1 MLNTAED
8 QLQQELRTLFD
19 LDTQKYLQLYIS
31 TAQNLSEDSWKHD
44 IQEIYR
50 CVHTIKGGAVTVGA
64 EAILEVST
72 VLEDLLSDLRY
83 LDDAPSLSDRQL
95 QEILVEAGE
104 LLTASLELSSN
115 DSATALADRILAMRS
130 LLQAT
135 YLPNWSDQDQL
146 HQEFA
151 EQGFDLVVL
160 ELDMAIEQLS
170 PNSIVTSDVVTIAAD
185 TMMQLQQIGEEINLG
200 ESWQTLLSQS
210 QALIQNPSSDVW
222 LSQWS
227 GYLRSL
233 KECAKH
239 GGKIPE
245 LSMPIHQLDQTDQ
258 SNSSNQTNQFEDFIT
273 EITDQISDI
282 AEFSEPVEPSD
293 PVDPLEQELRNLFD
307 LDTQNSLQLYMGTVK
322 QLQESTWQQDIQQ
335 MYRAIHTIKGGAV
348 TVGAEAILQV
358 STVFEDLLSDL
369 RNVDPVPDLSNGF
382 LQQVLIECGE
392 LLVASLGKSA
402 VPTSSIQRILELQ
415 TQVKTNYL
423 EEWNEQKQLAREFAE
438 QGFDLVILDL
448 EMAIEQLPETGT
460 VSSESLEVA
469 TMTLMQLQEIGNEIG
484 LATDWQD
491 LLAQTQTLLESP
503 DCELWRSQFMNRLR
517 TLKEYARNGGKAP
530 QIAKPVITKPLTNEL
545 EFTNLTDNL
554 ADATNEIAEIEDLP
568 SSLDIVP
575 EQFIQYIQPKR
586 KKPKELVV
594 SAADVQIPVPLE
606 RLDRSSQHLVET
618 LMATRATQGF
628 YQLVYDNLL
637 PIVSLAQDSI
647 QYIGQLREVQDDYA
661 LIESSK
667 NQESPEVESYRQGY
681 TAINRLLEIS
691 LRLTELGAETGE
703 SARRTAES
711 LQRLER
717 SLRGLQQTLEE
728 SRLVAFE
735 TLSFRVRGIL
745 RDLTTRNLDKRAQLT
760 VIGEKLEL
768 DAGTLRNLEP
778 VLLHLIRNSFD
789 HGLETVGERA
799 VLGKPQ
805 KGTITLSLVRR
816 GSVFVLKVNDDGRGI
831 DPEKIQKIAIAKNL
845 PLTNT
850 DNSAALL
857 AVICQPGFTS
867 AQVVSDISGR
877 GVGMDVV
884 ANQIEAIGGQL
895 SLDTKLGVGT
905 TFTIQIPVPNL
916 FVRCMLLQAGDRIF
930 GVPTS
935 DIFTTMLLGD
945 LLWQKQDSALY
956 SMTITEDTGAVPAL
970 DLYQYWQG
978 ETSNRTYLPTSI
990 AVRTKRSQDTLGVWI
1005 IADSLVGQSDL
1016 LVNAIPSPLTS
1027 PVGVMGVS
1035 LQSDGKLIPI
1045 IDPVSLIDRLL
1056 SSTQGAIAIP
1066 TVTEVEDIA
1075 RILVVDDAAL
1085 MRRRI
1090 ESSLSN
1096 QGYNIH
1102 ICSDGLEAW
1111 DWMQNHAQPTML
1123 ITDIEM
1129 PGMDG
1134 FTLIDRCRQA
1144 GMNMPIM
1151 VISSRLA
1158 EEWSKETKRLGA
1170 DDYLTKGFTTP
1181 ELLAK
1186 VASLL
1191 AEN

>member
-1 MLNTAED
+1 MLNTAET
-8 QLQQELRTLFD
+8 QLQQELRSLFD

-31 TAQNLSEDSWKHD
+31 TAQNLQKEAWKHD
-44 IQEIYR
+44 IQQIYR

-64 EAILEVST
+64 QAILEVAS
-72 VLEDLLSDLRY
+72 VLEDLLSDLRFI
-83 LDDAPSLSDRQL
+83 DIAPDLSDRQL
-95 QEILVEAGE
+95 QDMLVEAGE
-104 LLTASLELSSN
+104 LLVASLELPSS
-115 DSATALADRILAMRS
+115 DPATASVQRILAMRS
-130 LLQAT
+130 QLQQI

-160 ELDMAIEQLS
+160 ELDMAIEQLNPHS
-170 PNSIVTSDVVTIAAD
+170 SVPPETVTVAAE
-185 TMMQLQQIGEEINLG
+185 TMMQLGQIGEEINLSG
-200 ESWQTLLSQS
+200 SWQALLARSQV
-210 QALIQNPSSDVW
+210 LIENPSSDVW
-222 LSQWS
+222 ISQWS

-233 KECAKH
+233 KECAKN
-239 GGKIPE
+239 GGKVAKVIAVEAESSLTPLAQE
-245 LSMPIHQLDQTDQ
+245 LPNLELAEEL
-258 SNSSNQTNQFEDFIT
+258 NS
-273 EITDQISDI
+273 
-282 AEFSEPVEPSD
+282 A
-293 PVDPLEQELRNLFD
+293 DPLDPPLDPMEQELRTLFD
-307 LDTQNSLQLYMGTVK
+307 LDTQNSLQLYIGTVEN
-322 QLQESTWQQDIQQ
+322 LQEANWKQDIQQ

-369 RNVDPVPDLSNGF
+369 RNVDPAPDLTDAS
-382 LQQVLIECGE
+382 LQQILTECGE
-392 LLVASLGKSA
+392 LLVASLSSRQI
-402 VPTSSIQRILELQ
+402 PTASINRILDLQ
-415 TQVKTNYL
+415 TQVKATYL

-448 EMAIEQLPETGT
+448 EIAIEQLPETGT
-460 VSSESLEVA
+460 VSPESVKIATITLAQLE
-469 TMTLMQLQEIGNEIG
+469 EIGTEIG
-484 LATDWQD
+484 LAQDWQN
-491 LLAQTQTLLESP
+491 LLVGTQTLLENP
-503 DCELWRSQFMNRLR
+503 DCTVWRSQFMDKMR
-517 TLKEYARNGGKAP
+517 TLKECARNGGKLP
-530 QIAKPVITKPLTNEL
+530 IVTELTSEL
-545 EFTNLTDNL
+545 KEVRIS
-554 ADATNEIAEIEDLP
+554 EIKLIQTEEISSEISAEIF
-568 SSLDIVP
+568 P
-575 EQFIQYIQPKR
+575 EISAEISVNTIPQEFSQYIQPKR
-586 KKPKELVV
+586 KKPKELAV
-594 SAADVQIPVPLE
+594 SAADVQIAVPLE
-606 RLDRSSQHLVET
+606 RLDRSSQHLIET

-628 YQLVYDNLL
+628 YQLVYANLL

-661 LIESSK
+661 LLDSAKTSP

-728 SRLVAFE
+728 SRLVSFE

-745 RDLTTRNLDKRAQLT
+745 RDLTTRNLNKRAQLT
-760 VIGEKLEL
+760 VVGEKLEL

-799 VLGKPQ
+799 VSGKPQ

-816 GSVFVLKVNDDGRGI
+816 GSVFVLNVSDDGRGI
-831 DPEKIQKIAIAKNL
+831 DPDKIRNIAIAKKL

-850 DNSAALL
+850 DTPSSLL
-857 AVICQPGFTS
+857 DVLCQAGFTS

-884 ANQIEAIGGQL
+884 ASQVEAIGGQL
-895 SLDTKLGVGT
+895 TLDTRLGVGT

-930 GVPTS
+930 AVPTT

-945 LLWQKQDSALY
+945 LLWQKKSEQESALY
-956 SMTITEDTGAVPAL
+956 SMTIEEDTGLVPAL

-978 ETSNRTYLPTSI
+978 EISSRTYLPTSI
-990 AVRTKRSQDTLGVWI
+990 AVRTKRSQDTLGVWL
-1005 IADSLVGQSDL
+1005 IADTLVGQSDL
-1016 LVNAIPSPLTS
+1016 LVNSIPSPLTT

-1035 LQSDGKLIPI
+1035 LQADGKLIPVL
-1045 IDPVSLIDRLL
+1045 DPISLIERLL
-1056 SSTQGAIAIP
+1056 DTTQTAIAPPIQS
-1066 TVTEVEDIA
+1066 VIEDTA
-1075 RILVVDDAAL
+1075 QILVVDDAAL

-1102 ICSDGLEAW
+1102 TCSDGLEAW
-1111 DWMQNHAQPTML
+1111 DWLQNHEPTML

-1181 ELLAK
+1181 ILLEKVAALLAK
-1186 VASLL
+1186 S
-1191 AEN
+1191 EIKS

>member
-1 MLNTAED
+1 MLNTAEA

-31 TAQNLSEDSWKHD
+31 TAQNLHEDSWKHD
-44 IQEIYR
+44 IQQIYR

-64 EAILEVST
+64 QAILEVAA

-83 LDDAPSLSDRQL
+83 LDTAPILSDRQL
-95 QEILVEAGE
+95 QDILVEAGE
-104 LLTASLELSSN
+104 LLVASLESSN
-115 DSATALADRILAMRS
+115 PVTSSVQRILAMRS
-130 LLQAT
+130 LLQQI

-160 ELDMAIEQLS
+160 ELDMAIEQLMPHS
-170 PNSIVTSDVVTIAAD
+170 SVPPETVVVAAE
-185 TMMQLQQIGEEINLG
+185 TMMQLGQIGEEISLG
-200 ESWQTLLSQS
+200 KSWESLLAQS
-210 QALIQNPSSDVW
+210 QTLIQNPNSDLW
-222 LSQWS
+222 LAQWS
-227 GYLRSL
+227 DYLRSL
-233 KECAKH
+233 KECAKN
-239 GGKIPE
+239 GGKVIPTLIS
-245 LSMPIHQLDQTDQ
+245 LSEKEEVNLPI
-258 SNSSNQTNQFEDFIT
+258 I
-273 EITDQISDI
+273 
-282 AEFSEPVEPSD
+282 D
-293 PVDPLEQELRNLFD
+293 PMEKELRNLFN
-307 LDTQNSLQLYMGTVK
+307 LDTQNSLQLYIGTVQ
-322 QLQESTWQQDIQQ
+322 QLQETNWKQDIQQ

-369 RNVDPVPDLSNGF
+369 RNVDSAPSLSDGS
-382 LQQVLIECGE
+382 LQQILTECGE
-392 LLVASLGKSA
+392 LLVASLNSPEIPMA
-402 VPTSSIQRILELQ
+402 TINRILDLQ
-415 TQVKTNYL
+415 AQIKSTYL

-448 EMAIEQLPETGT
+448 EMAIEQLPETGL
-460 VSSESLEVA
+460 VSSESVDIA
-469 TMTLMQLQEIGNEIG
+469 TITLAQLQEIGIEIG
-484 LATDWQD
+484 LASDWQD
-491 LLAQTQTLLESP
+491 LLVQTQALLSTP
-503 DCELWRSQFMNRLR
+503 DCELWRSQFMDKMRL
-517 TLKEYARNGGKAP
+517 LKACARNGGKIPSLKSVKLVEPELAVPLEPIESEVLPDIAAP
-530 QIAKPVITKPLTNEL
+530 ISQVST
-545 EFTNLTDNL
+545 
-554 ADATNEIAEIEDLP
+554 
-568 SSLDIVP
+568 
-575 EQFIQYIQPKR
+575 QYIQPKR
-586 KKPKELVV
+586 KSKPKELAV

-606 RLDRSSQHLVET
+606 RLDRSSQHLIET

-628 YQLVYDNLL
+628 YQLVYANLL

-647 QYIGQLREVQDDYA
+647 QYIGQLRAVQDDYA
-661 LIESSK
+661 LLDSAKDSAINSPK
-667 NQESPEVESYRQGY
+667 NQTSPEVESYRQGY

-691 LRLTELGAETGE
+691 LRLTELVAETGE
-703 SARRTAES
+703 SARKTAES

-728 SRLVAFE
+728 SRLVSFE
-735 TLSFRVRGIL
+735 SLSFRVRGIL
-745 RDLTTRNLDKRAQLT
+745 RDLTTRNLDKQAQMS
-760 VIGEKLEL
+760 VVGEKLEL

-805 KGTITLSLVRR
+805 KGTITMSLVRR
-816 GSVFVLKVNDDGRGI
+816 GSVFILKVSDDGRGI
-831 DPEKIQKIAIAKNL
+831 DPEWIRNMAIAKNL
-845 PLTNT
+845 PLSNTNT
-850 DNSAALL
+850 SAALL
-857 AVICQPGFTS
+857 DVICQPGFTS
-867 AQVVSDISGR
+867 AETVSDISGR

-884 ANQIEAIGGQL
+884 ANQIESIGGHL
-895 SLDTKLGVGT
+895 SLETKLGIGT

-916 FVRCMLLQAGDRIF
+916 FVRCMLLQAGDRTFAI
-930 GVPTS
+930 PTS

-945 LLWQKQDSALY
+945 LLWQKQESALY
-956 SMTITEDTGAVPAL
+956 SMSIEEDTGLVPAL

-978 ETSNRTYLPTSI
+978 EITARSYLPTSI
-990 AVRTKRSQDTLGVWI
+990 AVRTKRTQDTLGVWL
-1005 IADSLVGQSDL
+1005 IADTLVGQSDL
-1016 LVNAIPSPLTS
+1016 LVNSIPSPLTT

-1035 LQSDGKLIPI
+1035 LQSNGKLIPV
-1045 IDPVSLIDRLL
+1045 IDPISLIDRLL
-1056 SSTQGAIAIP
+1056 DLHQSAIAIP
-1066 TVTEVEDIA
+1066 PQKLVIEDTA
-1075 RILVVDDAAL
+1075 QILVVDDAAL

-1102 ICSDGLEAW
+1102 TCSDGLEAW

-1158 EEWSKETKRLGA
+1158 EEWAKETKRLGA

-1181 ELLAK
+1181 ELLEK
-1186 VASLL
+1186 VATLL
-1191 AEN
+1191 MTRTLSP

>member
-1 MLNTAED
+1 MLNTAEA
-8 QLQQELRTLFD
+8 QLQQELRSLFD

-31 TAQNLSEDSWKHD
+31 TAQNLHEDSWKHD
-44 IQEIYR
+44 IQQIYR

-64 EAILEVST
+64 QAILEVAT

-83 LDDAPSLSDRQL
+83 LDTAPILSDRQL
-95 QEILVEAGE
+95 QDLLVEAGE
-104 LLTASLELSSN
+104 LLVGSLESSN
-115 DSATALADRILAMRS
+115 PVTSSVQRILAMRS
-130 LLQAT
+130 LLQQI

-160 ELDMAIEQLS
+160 ELDMALEQLIPHS
-170 PNSIVTSDVVTIAAD
+170 SVPHETVAVAAE
-185 TMMQLQQIGEEINLG
+185 TMMQLGQIGEDISLG
-200 ESWQTLLSQS
+200 KAWESLLAESQT
-210 QALIQNPSSDVW
+210 LIQNPSSDAW

-233 KECAKH
+233 KECAKN
-239 GGKIPE
+239 GGKVIQAVIQKLESPPE
-245 LSMPIHQLDQTDQ
+245 KEEVP
-258 SNSSNQTNQFEDFIT
+258 
-273 EITDQISDI
+273 EI
-282 AEFSEPVEPSD
+282 F
-293 PVDPLEQELRNLFD
+293 DPLEEELRNLFN
-307 LDTQNSLQLYMGTVK
+307 LDTQNSLQLYIGTVQ
-322 QLQESTWQQDIQQ
+322 QLQEANWKQDVQQ

-369 RNVDPVPDLSNGF
+369 RNVDSAPSLSDGS
-382 LQQVLIECGE
+382 LQQILTECGE
-392 LLVASLGKSA
+392 LLVASLNSLQIPIA
-402 VPTSSIQRILELQ
+402 SINRILDLQ
-415 TQVKTNYL
+415 TQIKSTYL

-448 EMAIEQLPETGT
+448 EIAIEQLPETGL
-460 VSSESLEVA
+460 VSSESVDIA
-469 TMTLMQLQEIGNEIG
+469 TMTLAQLQEIGIEIG
-484 LATDWQD
+484 LAPDWQD
-491 LLAQTQTLLESP
+491 LLAQTQTLLDTP
-503 DCELWRSQFMNRLR
+503 DCELWRSQFMDKMGL
-517 TLKEYARNGGKAP
+517 LKACARNGGKIPSVKSVKSVEPELPLAVEAEDIESEVIPDIAALLKTIP
-530 QIAKPVITKPLTNEL
+530 Q
-545 EFTNLTDNL
+545 
-554 ADATNEIAEIEDLP
+554 
-568 SSLDIVP
+568 SST
-575 EQFIQYIQPKR
+575 QYIQPKR
-586 KKPKELVV
+586 KAKPKELAV

-606 RLDRSSQHLVET
+606 RLDRSSQHLIET

-628 YQLVYDNLL
+628 YQLVYANLL

-647 QYIGQLREVQDDYA
+647 QYIGQLRAVQDDYA
-661 LIESSK
+661 LLDSAKDSAK
-667 NQESPEVESYRQGY
+667 NQTSPEVESYRQGY

-703 SARRTAES
+703 SARKTAES

-728 SRLVAFE
+728 SRLVSFE
-735 TLSFRVRGIL
+735 SLSFRVRGIL
-745 RDLTTRNLDKRAQLT
+745 RDLTTRNLDKRAQMS
-760 VIGEKLEL
+760 VVGEKLEL

-799 VLGKPQ
+799 VIGKPQ
-805 KGTITLSLVRR
+805 KGTITMSLVRR
-816 GSVFVLKVNDDGRGI
+816 GSVFILKVSDDGRGI
-831 DPEKIQKIAIAKNL
+831 DPEQIQNVAIAKNL

-850 DNSAALL
+850 NTAAALL
-857 AVICQPGFTS
+857 DVICQPGFTS
-867 AQVVSDISGR
+867 ADTVSDISGR

-884 ANQIEAIGGQL
+884 VNQIESIGGQL
-895 SLDTKLGVGT
+895 TLKTKLGIGT

-916 FVRCMLLQAGDRIF
+916 FVRCMLLQAGDRTFAI
-930 GVPTS
+930 PTS

-945 LLWQKQDSALY
+945 LLWQKQESALY
-956 SMTITEDTGAVPAL
+956 SMSIEEDTGLVPAL

-978 ETSNRTYLPTSI
+978 EITSRSYLPTSI
-990 AVRTKRSQDTLGVWI
+990 AIRTKRTQDTLGVWL
-1005 IADSLVGQSDL
+1005 IADTLVGQSDL
-1016 LVNAIPSPLTS
+1016 LVNSIPSPLTT

-1035 LQSDGKLIPI
+1035 LQSNGKLIPV
-1045 IDPVSLIDRLL
+1045 IDPISLIDRLL
-1056 SSTQGAIAIP
+1056 DPHQSAIAIP
-1066 TVTEVEDIA
+1066 PQKLATEDTA
-1075 RILVVDDAAL
+1075 QILVVDDAAL

-1102 ICSDGLEAW
+1102 TCSDGLEAW

-1181 ELLAK
+1181 ELLEK
-1186 VASLL
+1186 VATLL
-1191 AEN
+1191 IKQN

>member
-8 QLQQELRTLFD
+8 QLQQELRILFD
-19 LDTQKYLQLYIS
+19 LDTQKYLQLYVS
-31 TAQNLSEDSWKHD
+31 TAQNLSLEVWKHD

-64 EAILEVST
+64 QAILEVAT
-72 VLEDLLSDLRY
+72 VLEDLLSDLRFI
-83 LDDAPSLSDRQL
+83 DTAPFLGDRQL
-95 QEILVEAGE
+95 QDILVEAGE
-104 LLTASLELSSN
+104 LLTASLELPSS
-115 DSATALADRILAMRS
+115 DPATASVQRILAMRS
-130 LLQAT
+130 FVQET

-146 HQEFA
+146 YQEFA

-170 PNSIVTSDVVTIAAD
+170 PHSNVPTKTVTIAD
-185 TMMQLQQIGEEINLG
+185 ETMTQLGQIGLEINLG
-200 ESWQTLLSQS
+200 QGWENLLARSQD
-210 QALIQNPSSDVW
+210 LVQNPSSDIW
-222 LSQWS
+222 LSEWA

-233 KECAKH
+233 KECAKS
-239 GGKIPE
+239 GGKPVQKVLEQKILE
-245 LSMPIHQLDQTDQ
+245 LKSPI
-258 SNSSNQTNQFEDFIT
+258 I
-273 EITDQISDI
+273 
-282 AEFSEPVEPSD
+282 D
-293 PVDPLEQELRNLFD
+293 PMEQELRILFD
-307 LDTQNSLQLYMGTVK
+307 LDTQNSLQLYIGTVE
-322 QLQESTWQQDIQQ
+322 QLREANWNQDIQQ

-358 STVFEDLLSDL
+358 ATVFEDLLSDL
-369 RNVDPVPDLSNGF
+369 RNIDTAPSLNDGS
-382 LQQVLIECGE
+382 LQQILTECGE
-392 LLVASLGKSA
+392 LLVASLGDLQI
-402 VPTSSIQRILELQ
+402 PTASINRILQLQ
-415 TQVKTNYL
+415 SQIKATYL
-423 EEWNEQKQLAREFAE
+423 EEWSEQKQLAREFAE

-448 EMAIEQLPETGT
+448 EIALEQLPEIGS
-460 VSSESLEVA
+460 VSTASLEVA
-469 TMTLMQLQEIGNEIG
+469 AMTLMQLQEIGTEIG
-484 LATDWQD
+484 LETDWQN
-491 LLAQTQTLLESP
+491 LLTQTQAFLENP
-503 DCELWRSQFMNRLR
+503 DCVLWRSQFMGRMHE
-517 TLKEYARNGGKAP
+517 LKACARNGGKIL
-530 QIAKPVITKPLTNEL
+530 QLIEPVIDLEIEL
-545 EFTNLTDNL
+545 ENPEAIGLELQPLETL
-554 ADATNEIAEIEDLP
+554 EIIEIPALLNSIPQEF
-568 SSLDIVP
+568 S
-575 EQFIQYIQPKR
+575 QYIQLKR
-586 KKPKELVV
+586 QKPKEIAV
-594 SAADVQIPVPLE
+594 AATDVQIPVPLE
-606 RLDRSSQHLVET
+606 RLDRSSQHLIET

-628 YQLVYDNLL
+628 YQSVYDNLL
-637 PIVSLAQDSI
+637 PIVALAQDSI

-661 LIESSK
+661 LLESSK

-728 SRLVAFE
+728 SRLVSFE
-735 TLSFRVRGIL
+735 TLTFRVRGIL
-745 RDLTTRNLDKRAQLT
+745 RDLTTRNLDKRAQLS

-799 VLGKPQ
+799 VLGKSQ

-816 GSVFVLKVNDDGRGI
+816 GSVFVLKVSDDGRGV
-831 DPEKIQKIAIAKNL
+831 DPERIRNIAIAKNL

-850 DNSAALL
+850 DTPASLL
-857 AVICQPGFTS
+857 NVLCQAGFTS
-867 AQVVSDISGR
+867 AQFVSDISGR

-884 ANQIEAIGGQL
+884 ANQIGGIGGQL
-895 SLDTKLGVGT
+895 NLDTKLGVGT
-905 TFTIQIPVPNL
+905 TFTILIPVPNL
-916 FVRCMLLQAGDRIF
+916 FVRCMILQAGDRIF
-930 GVPTS
+930 AVPTS

-945 LLWQKQDSALY
+945 LLWQKTEQESALY
-956 SMTITEDTGAVPAL
+956 SMTIEEDTGLVPAL

-978 ETSNRTYLPTSI
+978 EISSRTYLPTSI
-990 AVRTKRSQDTLGVWI
+990 AVRTKRSQDTLGVWL
-1005 IADSLVGQSDL
+1005 IADSLIGQNDL
-1016 LVNAIPSPLTS
+1016 LVNSIPSPLTT

-1035 LQSDGKLIPI
+1035 LQSNGKLIPV
-1045 IDPVSLIDRLL
+1045 IDPISLIDRLL
-1056 SSTQGAIAIP
+1056 DSTYSEIAPRIME
-1066 TVTEVEDIA
+1066 TAEDIA
-1075 RILVVDDAAL
+1075 QILVVDDAAL

-1102 ICSDGLEAW
+1102 TCSDGLEAW
-1111 DWMQNHAQPTML
+1111 NWMQNHAQPTML

-1144 GMNMPIM
+1144 KMNMPIM

-1181 ELLAK
+1181 QLLEK
-1186 VASLL
+1186 VEILL
-1191 AEN
+1191 QKYSQKTPPQ

>member
-1 MLNTAED
+1 MNSAED
-8 QLQQELRTLFD
+8 QLQQELRSLFD
-19 LDTQKYLQLYIS
+19 LDTQKYLHLYIS
-31 TAQNLSEDSWKHD
+31 TAENLNEESWKHD

-64 EAILEVST
+64 QAILEVAA

-83 LDDAPSLSDRQL
+83 IDIAPNLSDGQL
-95 QEILVEAGE
+95 PEMLIEAGE
-104 LLTASLELSSN
+104 LLTASLELPSS
-115 DSATALADRILAMRS
+115 DPATASVQRIIAMRS
-130 LLQAT
+130 LLQYT

-160 ELDMAIEQLS
+160 ELDMAIEQLVPHS
-170 PNSIVTSDVVTIAAD
+170 NVPPEAVTIAAE
-185 TMMQLQQIGEEINLG
+185 TIMQLQQIGEEINLG
-200 ESWQTLLSQS
+200 QAWQTLLARSQD
-210 QALIQNPSSDVW
+210 LIQNPSSDLW
-222 LSQWS
+222 LAQWAN
-227 GYLRSL
+227 YLRSL
-233 KECAKH
+233 KECAKN
-239 GGKIPE
+239 GGKVIQDLPE
-245 LSMPIHQLDQTDQ
+245 LLSQVEELPTKQVT
-258 SNSSNQTNQFEDFIT
+258 EKIT
-273 EITDQISDI
+273 EQII
-282 AEFSEPVEPSD
+282 
-293 PVDPLEQELRNLFD
+293 DPLDQELRNLFD
-307 LDTQNSLQLYMGTVK
+307 LDTQNSLQLYMGTV
-322 QLQESTWQQDIQQ
+322 QNLQEANWKQDIQQ
-335 MYRAIHTIKGGAV
+335 MYRAIHTIKGGAA

-369 RNVDPVPDLSNGF
+369 RNVDTAPSLSDGS
-382 LQQVLIECGE
+382 LQQTLTECGE
-392 LLVASLGKSA
+392 LLVASLNSQEI
-402 VPTSSIQRILELQ
+402 PTASINRILDLQ
-415 TQVKTNYL
+415 TIVKSTYL
-423 EEWNEQKQLAREFAE
+423 EEWNEQIQLAREFAD

-448 EMAIEQLPETGT
+448 EIAIEQLPETGAVPTET
-460 VSSESLEVA
+460 VEIA
-469 TMTLMQLQEIGNEIG
+469 TMTLMQLQEIGTEIS
-484 LATDWQD
+484 LATGWQD
-491 LLAQTQTLLESP
+491 LLADTQTLLENP
-503 DCELWRSQFMNRLR
+503 DCVEWRSQFMAKMSA
-517 TLKEYARNGGKAP
+517 LKACARNGGKLP
-530 QIAKPVITKPLTNEL
+530 QIVQPVINP
-545 EFTNLTDNL
+545 
-554 ADATNEIAEIEDLP
+554 EIAELIEVIEPTEIEPPDEVLLKP
-568 SSLDIVP
+568 NIIP
-575 EQFIQYIQPKR
+575 EQFNQYVQLKR
-586 KKPKELVV
+586 KKPKELAV
-594 SAADVQIPVPLE
+594 SAADVQIAVPLE
-606 RLDRSSQHLVET
+606 RLDRSSQHLIET

-628 YQLVYDNLL
+628 YQLVYANLL

-661 LIESSK
+661 LLESSK
-667 NQESPEVESYRQGY
+667 DSANNQESPEVESYRQGY

-691 LRLTELGAETGE
+691 LRLTELGAETGD

-728 SRLVAFE
+728 SRLVSFE
-735 TLSFRVRGIL
+735 TLSFRARGIL
-745 RDLTTRNLDKRAQLT
+745 RDLTTRNLDKRAQLS

-816 GSVFVLKVNDDGRGI
+816 GSVFVLKVSDNGRGI
-831 DPEKIQKIAIAKNL
+831 DPDRIRNIAIAKNL

-850 DNSAALL
+850 NNPESLL
-857 AVICQPGFTS
+857 EVLCQPGFTS

-884 ANQIEAIGGQL
+884 ANQIQGIGGQL
-895 SLDTKLGVGT
+895 SLDTKLGEGT
-905 TFTIQIPVPNL
+905 TFTMQIPVPNL

-930 GVPTS
+930 AVPTS

-945 LLWQKQDSALY
+945 LLWQKQESALY
-956 SMTITEDTGAVPAL
+956 SMTIEEDTGLVPAL

-978 ETSNRTYLPTSI
+978 EISSRTYLPTSI
-990 AVRTKRSQDTLGVWI
+990 AVRTKRSQDALGVWL

-1016 LVNAIPSPLTS
+1016 LVNSIPLPLVT

-1035 LQSDGKLIPI
+1035 LQSNGKLIPV
-1045 IDPVSLIDRLL
+1045 IDPISLIDRLL
-1056 SSTQGAIAIP
+1056 DPDQAAIAP
-1066 TVTEVEDIA
+1066 TEPQTREEIA
-1075 RILVVDDAAL
+1075 QILVVDDAAL

-1090 ESSLSN
+1090 ESSLTN

-1102 ICSDGLEAW
+1102 TCSDGLEAW
-1111 DWMQNHAQPTML
+1111 DWMQNHAHPTML

-1144 GMNMPIM
+1144 GMQMPIM

-1170 DDYLTKGFTTP
+1170 DDFLTKGFTTP
-1181 ELLAK
+1181 ELLDK
-1186 VASLL
+1186 VATLL
-1191 AEN
+1191 GTHS

>member
-1 MLNTAED
+1 MSKQMSNTAET
-8 QLQQELRTLFD
+8 QLQQELRSLFD

-31 TAQNLSEDSWKHD
+31 TAQNLQTDSWKHD
-44 IQEIYR
+44 IQQIYR

-64 EAILEVST
+64 QAILEVAT
-72 VLEDLLSDLRY
+72 VLEDLLSDLRFI
-83 LDDAPSLSDRQL
+83 DIAPNLSDRQL
-95 QEILVEAGE
+95 QDLLVEAGE
-104 LLTASLELSSN
+104 LLVASLELPSS
-115 DSATALADRILAMRS
+115 DPATASVNRILAMRS
-130 LLQAT
+130 QLQQI
-135 YLPNWSDQDQL
+135 YLPNWSDRDRL

-160 ELDMAIEQLS
+160 ELDMAIEQLLS
-170 PNSIVTSDVVTIAAD
+170 NSSVPPETVTVAAE
-185 TMMQLQQIGEEINLG
+185 TMIQLGQIGEEINLSG
-200 ESWQTLLSQS
+200 SWQTLLARSQD
-210 QALIQNPSSDVW
+210 LIDNPNSNVW
-222 LSQWS
+222 ISQWS

-233 KECAKH
+233 KECAKN
-239 GGKIPE
+239 GGKILVTQE
-245 LSMPIHQLDQTDQ
+245 F
-258 SNSSNQTNQFEDFIT
+258 NSV
-273 EITDQISDI
+273 EIL
-282 AEFSEPVEPSD
+282 D
-293 PVDPLEQELRNLFD
+293 PVAQSIDSIDPLDPLERELRSLFD
-307 LDTQNSLQLYMGTVK
+307 LDTQNSLQLYMGTVRD
-322 QLQESTWQQDIQQ
+322 LQEANWKQDIQQ

-369 RNVDPVPDLSNGF
+369 RNVDTAPLSDGS
-382 LQQVLIECGE
+382 LQQILTECGE
-392 LLVASLGKSA
+392 LLVASLASREI
-402 VPTSSIQRILELQ
+402 PTASISRILDLQ
-415 TQVKTNYL
+415 AQVKATYL

-448 EMAIEQLPETGT
+448 EIAIEQLPETGT
-460 VSSESLEVA
+460 VSSESIEIA
-469 TMTLMQLQEIGNEIG
+469 TMTLAQLAEIGTEIG
-484 LATDWQD
+484 LERDWQN
-491 LLAQTQTLLESP
+491 LLAESETLLVNP
-503 DCELWRSQFMNRLR
+503 DCALWRSQFMDKMQ
-517 TLKEYARNGGKAP
+517 TLKACARNGGKLPTVKLELKTESDLDSVLKELQTAQIEESSEPEISSNSIP
-530 QIAKPVITKPLTNEL
+530 Q
-545 EFTNLTDNL
+545 EF
-554 ADATNEIAEIEDLP
+554 
-568 SSLDIVP
+568 S
-575 EQFIQYIQPKR
+575 QYVQPKR
-586 KKPKELVV
+586 KKTKELAV
-594 SAADVQIPVPLE
+594 SAADVQIAVPLE
-606 RLDRSSQHLVET
+606 RLDRSSQHLIET

-628 YQLVYDNLL
+628 YQLVYANLL

-661 LIESSK
+661 LLDSAKSLNSANSSDR
-667 NQESPEVESYRQGY
+667 ESPEVESYRQGY

-728 SRLVAFE
+728 SRLVSFE

-760 VIGEKLEL
+760 VVGEKLEL

-799 VLGKPQ
+799 VAAKPQ

-816 GSVFVLKVNDDGRGI
+816 GSVFILKVSDDGRGI
-831 DPEKIQKIAIAKNL
+831 DPAKIQNIAIAKNL
-845 PLTNT
+845 PLTIT
-850 DNSAALL
+850 DTPSALL
-857 AVICQPGFTS
+857 DVLCQPGFTS

-884 ANQIEAIGGQL
+884 ASQVEAIGGQL
-895 SLDTKLGVGT
+895 TLDTKLGVGT

-930 GVPTS
+930 AVPTT

-945 LLWQKQDSALY
+945 LLWQKVEQSDRESALH
-956 SMTITEDTGAVPAL
+956 SITIEEDTGLVPAL

-978 ETSNRTYLPTSI
+978 EISSRTYLPTTI
-990 AVRTKRSQDTLGVWI
+990 AVRTKRLQDTLGVWL
-1005 IADSLVGQSDL
+1005 IADSLIGQSDL
-1016 LVNAIPSPLTS
+1016 LVNSIPSPMTT

-1035 LQSDGKLIPI
+1035 LQADGKLIPV
-1045 IDPVSLIDRLL
+1045 IDPISLIERLL
-1056 SSTQGAIAIP
+1056 DTTQTAIALP
-1066 TVTEVEDIA
+1066 TEVVIEDTA
-1075 RILVVDDAAL
+1075 QILVVDDAAL

-1102 ICSDGLEAW
+1102 TCSDGLEAW
-1111 DWMQNHAQPTML
+1111 DWLQNHAPTML

-1181 ELLAK
+1181 ILLEKVATLLAK
-1186 VASLL
+1186 S
-1191 AEN
+1191 EIKS